1 MTISVGDDGTEV
13 SYVKKAEKES
23 DKAKMDSKTLPK
35 NVKFKIID
43 DKGNEI
49 RLDNT
54 IKEVSVAFN
63 SLTGNV
69 ASVYFSNDSKIDVTD
84 SSYCDFIAY
93 YKEKTRGVRLY
104 FVTGNHSQI

>member
-1 MTISVGDDGTEV
+1 
-13 SYVKKAEKES
+13 
-23 DKAKMDSKTLPK
+23 MDSKTLPK

-69 ASVYFSNDSKIDVTD
+69 ASVYFSNGSKIDVTD

-93 YKEKTRGVRLY
+93 YKEKARGVRLY
-104 FVTGNHSQI
+104 FVTGKHSQI